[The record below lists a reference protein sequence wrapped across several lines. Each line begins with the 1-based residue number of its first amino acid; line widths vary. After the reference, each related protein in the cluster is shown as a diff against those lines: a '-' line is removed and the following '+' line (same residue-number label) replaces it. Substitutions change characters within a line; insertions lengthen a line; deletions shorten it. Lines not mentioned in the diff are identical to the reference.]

1 MANYVIF
8 SIDNVH
14 DVHTLAQFLHHL
26 DMKRAMQKLKGK
38 PVLCIGSYKGQM
50 EQSFILLRDDFD
62 LVVRGSQWIKEQ
74 ESILHVE
81 DGMYGVVYGALEY
94 LASGTTEHIGTLKEV
109 DQREAVCHA
118 GWTYRPDLNI
128 YWITEGL

>member
-14 DVHTLAQFLHHL
+14 DVHTLAQFSHHL
-26 DMKRAMQKLKGK
+26 DMKRAMQKLSGQV
-38 PVLCIGSYKGQM
+38 VLAIGSYKGVM

-62 LVVRGSQWIKEQ
+62 AVVRGSDWIKDQ

-94 LASGTTEHIGTLKEV
+94 LATGTTEHIGVMKEI
-109 DQREAVCHA
+109 DKREVSAYDA
-118 GWTYRPDLNI
+118 WTYRPDLNK
-128 YWITEGL
+128 YWIMG

>member
-14 DVHTLAQFLHHL
+14 DVHTLAQFSHHL

-38 PVLCIGSYKGQM
+38 PVLCVGSYKGVM

-62 LVVRGSQWIKEQ
+62 LVVRDTQWVKDQ
-74 ESILHVE
+74 ESILHLE
-81 DGMYGVVYGALEY
+81 DGHKGVVYGALEY
-94 LASGTTEHIGTLKEV
+94 LATGTTEHIGIVKAV
-109 DQREAVCHA
+109 SQAEAMQHD
-118 GWTYRPDLNI
+118 GWTYRPDLNT
-128 YWITEGL
+128 YWITE

>member
-14 DVHTLAQFLHHL
+14 DVHTLAQFSHHL
-26 DMKRAMQKLKGK
+26 DMKRAMQKLSGQV
-38 PVLCIGSYKGQM
+38 VLAIGSYKGVM

-62 LVVRGSQWIKEQ
+62 AVVRGSDWIKDQ

-94 LASGTTEHIGTLKEV
+94 LATGTTEHIGVMKEI
-109 DQREAVCHA
+109 DKREVSAYDA
-118 GWTYRPDLNI
+118 WTYRPDLNK
-128 YWITEGL
+128 YWIME